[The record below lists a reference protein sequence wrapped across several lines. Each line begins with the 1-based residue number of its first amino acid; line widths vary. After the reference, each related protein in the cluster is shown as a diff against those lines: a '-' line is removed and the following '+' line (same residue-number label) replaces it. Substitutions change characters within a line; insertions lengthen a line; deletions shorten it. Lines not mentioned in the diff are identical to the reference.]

1 MESVVCNFH
10 DTSNCEMTTVFS
22 ATWQSLRLGLEAYQS
37 GRAAFSTLRATLS
50 TSRQCT
56 QPFHHF
62 HKLQRLS
69 YCTRSISSSTRNQR
83 PNLILRPIVS
93 LALKQSR
100 WASLWK
106 PAPKPEEDAR
116 DFEVHE
122 DEIKKIF
129 GNSMDVEKGAQVLL
143 AIQVRRI
150 EGTLDQKLEYPDA
163 WIRRGLTYLRARL
176 PMDEDA
182 AVIARIDR
190 EIENSLGAPQ
200 TSAVSQFEALRRR
213 NERKE
218 LERRRREAEEEKEL
232 ETKGSNV
239 TKGLQSR
246 TNSVPD
252 VAGRQKPA
260 VAEWAQKYR
269 EKTEQ
274 MELPPN
280 ITTVQRLLPSGV
292 VVVIV
297 VTLSLLFAKHY
308 KPPSRNARLFPEV
321 PPAAATVLTIIA
333 ANVLVAFMWRI
344 PPLWP
349 LMYTTFA
356 VAPMY
361 PYARTMIGASFSHQQ
376 STHLFLNMFILW
388 MLGTRCIH
396 PLSSFLHDLHLTN
409 AHSARRHWPWTLPSP
424 LLRLRSSG
432 CLYTHG
438 RLHPHK

>member
-1 MESVVCNFH
+1 
-10 DTSNCEMTTVFS
+10 MTVVFS
-22 ATWQSLRLGLEAYQS
+22 ATWQSLRFGLEAYQS

-56 QPFHHF
+56 QPLQHF
-62 HKLQRLS
+62 HNLQRLS
-69 YCTRSISSSTRNQR
+69 YCTHSLSSSAHNQR
-83 PNLILRPIVS
+83 PKPILRPNIS
-93 LALKQSR
+93 LAVKQLR
-100 WASLWK
+100 WASLRK
-106 PAPKPEEDAR
+106 PVPKPEEEAR
-116 DFEVHE
+116 EFEVHE
-122 DEIKKIF
+122 DEIKTIF
-129 GNSMDVEKGAQVLL
+129 GNSMEIEKGAEVLMAL
-143 AIQVRRI
+143 QIGRI

-163 WIRRGLTYLRARL
+163 WIKRGLAYLRARL

-213 NERKE
+213 NKQKK
-218 LERRRREAEEEKEL
+218 LESRRREAEEEKEL
-232 ETKGSNV
+232 QTKGDNV
-239 TKGLQSR
+239 AKGLQSR
-246 TNSVPD
+246 RTAVPD

-274 MELPPN
+274 MELPRN

-292 VVVIV
+292 LVVIV
-297 VTLSLLFAKHY
+297 VTLSLLFAKYY
-308 KPPSRNARLFPEV
+308 KPPSHNARLFPEL
-321 PPAAATVLTIIA
+321 PPAAATILTIIA

-361 PYARTMIGASFSHQQ
+361 PYAKTMLGASFSHQQ
-376 STHLFLNMFILW
+376 PMHLFLNMFILW
-388 MLGTRCIH
+388 MLGTRCIN
-396 PLSSFLHDLHLTN
+396 SRFSFLHNLHLIN
-409 AHSARRHWPWTLPSP
+409 AYSAR
-424 LLRLRSSG
+424 
-432 CLYTHG
+432 
-438 RLHPHK
+438 